1 MTQRIGLS
9 CVVAVGLAALCT
21 WIPVQAQNARG
32 CNLPPQFACPEPR
45 IISFEAKPATIKPGG
60 SAELTWVTEN
70 TGTAMIAIAP
80 TVGTVIAR
88 GAARVTPVATTTYTL
103 SATGGGSASP
113 LTKSVTV
120 TVEGTMPVAAA
131 ETAMPASTET
141 PRMADG
147 KPKLQGVYSM
157 FGGPGRGG
165 AGRGDPGGGARGGG
179 RGASGGGPPPAGGPG
194 GAEAQAALA
203 PGQLPNRPT
212 LKPGMEKYRAPA
224 PDPNVVVSE
233 CGVSTVPVGIGP
245 YNFQIIQNPDYV
257 VILYEYMHL
266 FRVIPL
272 DGTPHQ
278 PGPSSWMGDSV
289 GHWEG
294 DTLVIDTVN
303 FNTKSTVGAGL
314 GGGTGALLHSGK
326 LHMVE
331 RIRRPSYGT
340 IEWEIT
346 LDDPE
351 VFVGPWRTLNRYNF
365 HPEFKRVEEYMCFE
379 NLKNYD
385 YLIDATKEIK

>member
-1 MTQRIGLS
+1 MTQRIGIL
-9 CVVAVGLAALCT
+9 CVVAIGAAAVCT

-45 IISFEAKPATIKPGG
+45 IVSFEARPATIKPGG

-70 TGTAMIAIAP
+70 TGTAVIAIAP

-88 GAARVTPVATTTYTL
+88 GAARVSPVATTTYTL

-113 LTKSVTV
+113 LTRSLTV
-120 TVEGTMPVAAA
+120 TVEGTTPVAV

-157 FGGPGRGG
+157 FGGRGGGG
-165 AGRGDPGGGARGGG
+165 AGRGDPGGGG
-179 RGASGGGPPPAGGPG
+179 RGVPAGEPPPAGGPG
-194 GAEAQAALA
+194 AATGAQAAPA
-203 PGQLPNRPT
+203 SGQLPNRPT

-245 YNFQIIQNPDYV
+245 YNFQIIQNADYV

-314 GGGTGALLHSGK
+314 SGGTGSLLHSHE

-331 RIRRPSYGT
+331 RIRRLSYGT
-340 IEWEIT
+340 LEWEVT

-351 VFVGPWRTLNRYNF
+351 VFVSPWRTVNRYTF

-385 YLIDATKEIK
+385 YLIDPTKEIK

>member
-194 GAEAQAALA
+194 GAAEAQAALA

-212 LKPGMEKYRAPA
+212 LKPGMEKYRTPA

-266 FRVIPL
+266 FRVISL

-289 GHWEG
+289 GQWEG
-294 DTLVIDTVN
+294 DTLVIEHGQLQHQEHCRRRSGRRHRNAAALGQTAHGRADPAPQLRHDR
-303 FNTKSTVGAGL
+303 VGGHAGR
-314 GGGTGALLHSGK
+314 S
-326 LHMVE
+326 
-331 RIRRPSYGT
+331 RRVRQS
-340 IEWEIT
+340 
-346 LDDPE
+346 
-351 VFVGPWRTLNRYNF
+351 VA
-365 HPEFKRVEEYMCFE
+365 HPEPLQLPPGVQAGRRGTCVSR
-379 NLKNYD
+379 
-385 YLIDATKEIK
+385 T

>member
-1 MTQRIGLS
+1 MTPRIGI
-9 CVVAVGLAALCT
+9 ALAAAAAVAAIT

-32 CNLPPQFACPEPR
+32 CNLPPQFPCPEPR
-45 IISFEAKPATIKPGG
+45 LVSFEAKPATIKPGG

-70 TGTAMIAIAP
+70 TGTMKVTISP

-88 GAARVTPVATTTYTL
+88 GVARVTPAATTTYTL
-103 SATGGGSASP
+103 SATAGGNVAP
-113 LTKSVTV
+113 LTKAVTV
-120 TVEGTMPVAAA
+120 IVEGTTPIAASDTT
-131 ETAMPASTET
+131 TAVPTET

-147 KPKLQGVYSM
+147 RPKLQGVYSM
-157 FGGPGRGG
+157 FGGRGRGG
-165 AGRGDPGGGARGGG
+165 PGAPGAGARA
-179 RGASGGGPPPAGGPG
+179 GAPGPGARAGGPG
-194 GAEAQAALA
+194 GAAGAQTPLA
-203 PGQLPNRPT
+203 PGQLPTGPA

-224 PDPNVVVSE
+224 PDPKVVVSE

-272 DGTPHQ
+272 DGGPHQ

-289 GHWEG
+289 GRWEG

-303 FNTKSTVGAGL
+303 FNLKTTVGAGM
-314 GGGTGALLHSGK
+314 GGGVGTLLHSDK

-331 RIRRPSYGT
+331 RIRRPDYST
-340 IEWEIT
+340 LEWEVT
-346 LDDPE
+346 LEDPD
-351 VFVGPWRTLNRYNF
+351 VFVSPWRTVNRYNF

-385 YLIDATKEIK
+385 YLIDSTKPIK

>member
-1 MTQRIGLS
+1 MRRRIS
-9 CVVAVGLAALCT
+9 ISFCVAVAVAMLIT
-21 WIPVQAQNARG
+21 WMPARAQNARG
-32 CNLPPQFACPEPR
+32 CNLPPQFSCPEPR
-45 IISFEAKPATIKPGG
+45 LVSFEAKPASIKPGG
-60 SAELTWVTEN
+60 SAELSWVTEN
-70 TGTAMIAIAP
+70 TGTMRVTISP
-80 TVGTVIAR
+80 TVGTVVAR
-88 GAARVTPVATTTYTL
+88 GVARVTPAATTTYTL
-103 SATGGGSASP
+103 SATGGGNDSP
-113 LTKSVTV
+113 LMKTVTV
-120 TVEGTMPVAAA
+120 TVEGTTAVAL
-131 ETAMPASTET
+131 PDASRSVPTET

-157 FGGPGRGG
+157 FGGRGRGGPGAPGGPGRG
-165 AGRGDPGGGARGGG
+165 AA
-179 RGASGGGPPPAGGPG
+179 AGGPG
-194 GAEAQAALA
+194 GARGAQPALV
-203 PGQLPNRPT
+203 PGQLPNGPT
-212 LKPGMEKYRAPA
+212 LKPGLEKYRAPA

-245 YNFQIIQNPDYV
+245 YNFQIIQNSDYV

-272 DGTPHQ
+272 DGGPHQ

-303 FNTKSTVGAGL
+303 FNTKSTVGAGM
-314 GGGTGALLHSGK
+314 GGGRGSLLHSDK

-331 RIRRPSYGT
+331 RIRRPDYNT
-340 IEWEIT
+340 LEWEVT
-346 LDDPE
+346 LEDPE
-351 VFVGPWRTLNRYNF
+351 VFVSPWRTVNRYNF

-385 YLIDATKEIK
+385 YLIDATQEIK